1 MPDMPPRTVARAMP
15 PAAARARSADDR
27 APHDR
32 ANRLPRDRLFP
43 MNDLLPYYEREIAML
58 RHSMREFAIRH
69 PKIATRFGIADG
81 QTDDMHVERMLQSFA
96 LLGAQIGEA
105 LDDEYPEF
113 TEALVETACP
123 DYLRPFPA
131 CSIAQFDAA
140 SLFSQLTEGVTIG
153 RGTMLESRIGANR
166 FRTAYDVALAPVS
179 IVDARFRPAS
189 AAPSAARMPPSSTGI
204 VSITFDA
211 LTAKPTLAA
220 LRARGLR
227 VHLHG
232 DAPLVAALAD
242 TLAMRAPAA
251 FIELDGDGRWKPL
264 SKAPLAPVGFA
275 AEDALLDPAHGAPP
289 FRLLMEYFAFPAK
302 FDFVDIDVARIAR
315 AAGPCRRLS
324 LHLPVVGVAPDSQ
337 HARALGTL
345 AASNLRL
352 FCTPIVNLFSQD
364 AMPISLR
371 DAAAAYPVVPQA
383 LKSNGIEVRSIDA
396 VRIAREGEPR
406 ANVDVTPYRSM
417 LHGQHGRKEPV
428 YWLAERDRFAHGAQ
442 PAALRLV
449 DAGGA
454 PVRPRADQLNV
465 ELSCTNG
472 DYPQTLPI
480 GDADGDLLNETDNL
494 PGRIT
499 MLRKPTQTRRFA
511 RDHGALWRMI
521 AAMTPHALLLQ
532 PSGLGALK
540 ALLVQYATRS
550 SSAMPQI
557 DAIANLDHKVAVRW
571 MAVKP
576 MPTFVRG
583 IEVALTLNEAAFA
596 TCSLKAFIDVM
607 DGFFALHAPPNG
619 FIQLVAYARDTG
631 RELHRCEPRSAI
643 AQLV

>member
-1 MPDMPPRTVARAMP
+1 MMQPFGAYPGDDGKVFPFAAPRCADAMRA
-15 PAAARARSADDR
+15 DR
-27 APHDR
+27 PH
-32 ANRLPRDRLFP
+32 PDRLLP
-43 MNDLLPYYEREIAML
+43 MNDLLPYYEREIALL
-58 RHSMREFAIRH
+58 RHSVREFAIRH

-113 TEALVETACP
+113 TEALVETVCP

-140 SLFSQLTEGVTIG
+140 SLFSQLTEGVTIE
-153 RGTMLESRIGANR
+153 RGTTLESRIGANR

-189 AAPSAARMPPSSTGI
+189 AAPSAAQMPPSSAGI

-211 LTAKPTLAA
+211 LTAQPVLTA
-220 LRARGLR
+220 LRARSLR

-242 TLAMRAPAA
+242 TLAMRTPAA

-264 SKAPLAPVGFA
+264 SKVPLAPVGFA
-275 AEDALLDPAHGAPP
+275 DEDALLDPGCSASP

-324 LHLPVVGVAPDSQ
+324 LHLPVVDVAPDSQ
-337 HARALGTL
+337 HARALDTL

-371 DAAAAYPVVPQA
+371 DAATAYPVTPQA

-396 VRIAREGEPR
+396 VRIAREGEQG
-406 ANVDVTPYRSM
+406 ASVDVTPYRSL
-417 LHGQHGRKEPV
+417 LHGQRGRKEPV
-428 YWLAERDRFAHGAQ
+428 HWVAARDRFAHGAQ
-442 PAALRLV
+442 PAAPAALALV
-449 DAGGA
+449 DADGA

-465 ELSCTNG
+465 ELTCTNG

-480 GDADGDLLNETDNL
+480 GDAEGDLLNEKDNL
-494 PGRIT
+494 PGRIAL
-499 MLRKPTQTRRFA
+499 LRRPTPARRFA

-550 SSAMPQI
+550 SGAVPQI
-557 DAIANLDHKVAVRW
+557 DAIANLDHKAAVRW

-583 IEVALTLNEAAFA
+583 IEIALTLNEAAFV
-596 TCSLKAFIDVM
+596 TSSLKAFVDVM
-607 DGFFALHAPPNG
+607 DSFFALHAPPNG
-619 FIQLVAYARDTG
+619 FIQLVVYSRDTG

>member
-1 MPDMPPRTVARAMP
+1 
-15 PAAARARSADDR
+15 
-27 APHDR
+27 
-32 ANRLPRDRLFP
+32 
-43 MNDLLPYYEREIAML
+43 MNDLLPYYEREIALL
-58 RHSMREFAIRH
+58 RNAVREFAIRH

-96 LLGAQIGEA
+96 LLSAQIGET

-140 SLFSQLTEGVTIG
+140 SLFSQLTESVTIR
-153 RGTMLESRIGANR
+153 RGTTLESRVGANR

-189 AAPSAARMPPSSTGI
+189 AAPAAAQMPPSSTGI
-204 VSITFDA
+204 VSITFDSP
-211 LTAKPTLAA
+211 TAQPAQLAVSA
-220 LRARGLR
+220 SHARSLR

-232 DAPLVAALAD
+232 DAPLVAALLD
-242 TLAMRAPAA
+242 TFAMHVPAA
-251 FIELDGDGRWKPL
+251 FVELDGDGRWKPL
-264 SKAPLAPVGFA
+264 SKVPLAPVGFA
-275 AEDALLDPAHGAPP
+275 DEDALLAPARDASPL
-289 FRLLMEYFAFPAK
+289 RLLMEYFAFPAK

-315 AAGPCRRLS
+315 AAGPCRRLT
-324 LHLPVVGVAPDSQ
+324 LHLPVVDVAMDSRR
-337 HARALGTL
+337 ARVLDTL
-345 AASNLRL
+345 SASNLRL

-371 DAAAAYPVVPQA
+371 DAAAAYPVAPQA

-396 VRIAREGEPR
+396 VRIAREGEHG
-406 ANVDVTPYRSM
+406 ASVDVTPYHSL
-417 LHGQHGRKEPV
+417 LHGQRGRKEPL
-428 YWLAERDRFAHGAQ
+428 YWAPERDPFAHGARPAA

-449 DAGGA
+449 DADGA
-454 PVRPRADQLNV
+454 LVRPRAGQLNV
-465 ELSCTNG
+465 ELTCTNG

-480 GDADGDLLNETDNL
+480 GDPDGDLFNENDNL
-494 PGRIT
+494 PGRIAI
-499 MLRKPTQTRRFA
+499 LRRPTPTRRFA
-511 RDHGALWRMI
+511 RDHGALWRLI
-521 AAMTPHALLLQ
+521 AAMTPHALLLR

-540 ALLVQYATRS
+540 SLLVQYAARS
-550 SSAMPQI
+550 SSAVAQI
-557 DAIANLDHKVAVRW
+557 DGIANLDHKAAVRW

-583 IEVALTLNEAAFA
+583 LEVELTLDEAAFA
-596 TCSLKAFIDVM
+596 SNSLKVFIDVM

-619 FIQLVAYARDTG
+619 FIRLVVYSRDTG
-631 RELHRCEPRSAI
+631 RALHRCEPRGAI

>member
-1 MPDMPPRTVARAMP
+1 
-15 PAAARARSADDR
+15 
-27 APHDR
+27 
-32 ANRLPRDRLFP
+32 
-43 MNDLLPYYEREIAML
+43 MNDLLPHYEREIALL
-58 RHSMREFAIRH
+58 RRSMREFARRH
-69 PKIATRFGIADG
+69 PKIATRLGIADG
-81 QTDDMHVERMLQSFA
+81 QADGMHVERLIQSFA
-96 LLGAQIGEA
+96 LVGAQIGAA

-113 TEALVETACP
+113 TEALVETMCP

-131 CSIAQFDAA
+131 CSIAQFDAPP
-140 SLFSQLTEGVTIG
+140 LFGQPAEGVTIA
-153 RGTMLESRIGANR
+153 RGTTLESRIGANR
-166 FRTAYDVALAPVS
+166 FRTAYDVTLAPVS

-189 AAPSAARMPPSSTGI
+189 AAPSAARMPPQSTGI

-211 LTAKPTLAA
+211 LTAQPVLAA

-264 SKAPLAPVGFA
+264 SKVPLARVGFA
-275 AEDALLDPAHGAPP
+275 DAHALLDPAPGAAP

-324 LHLPVVGVAPDSQ
+324 LHLPVVDVAMASQ
-337 HARALGTL
+337 HARALDTL
-345 AASNLRL
+345 GASNLRL

-371 DAAAAYPVVPQA
+371 DAEAVYPVTPQA

-396 VRIAREGEPR
+396 VRIAREGEPG
-406 ANVDVTPYRSM
+406 ASLDVTPYRSL
-417 LHGQHGRKEPV
+417 LHGRRGGRDAPV
-428 YWLAERDRFAHGAQ
+428 YWVAQRERFAPGSP

-449 DAGGA
+449 DADGA
-454 PVRPRADQLNV
+454 NARLSADQLNV
-465 ELSCTNG
+465 ELTCTNG

-480 GDADGDLLNETDNL
+480 GEPDGDLLNEKDNL
-494 PGRIT
+494 PGRIAL
-499 MLRKPTQTRRFA
+499 LRRPTPARRFA
-511 RDHGALWRMI
+511 REHGALWRMI

-540 ALLVQYATRS
+540 ALLVQHAARA
-550 SSAMPQI
+550 SSAAPQI

-583 IEVALTLNEAAFA
+583 IEIALTLNEAAFV
-596 TCSLKAFIDVM
+596 TSGLKTFIDVM

-619 FIQLVAYARDTG
+619 FVQLVAYSRDTG
-631 RELHRCEPRSAI
+631 RELHRCAPRGAI